1 MKYHGKELKWRRRKK
16 KKENIQQWNKRNR
29 TMKAETDNQQA
40 EEIKGFNI
48 KGIIFVLGKLFKQ
61 LTD

>member
-29 TMKAETDNQQA
+29 TMKAETDN
-40 EEIKGFNI
+40 
-48 KGIIFVLGKLFKQ
+48 
-61 LTD
+61 